1 MPLYFFSYSRLSC
14 YILKILLCY
23 ISFFLIEGNVEKELE
38 ARTPHYK
45 KVHFE
50 NKTLQRLQ
58 VSFSPFVGTAQTPP
72 APTSSWEML
81 LPQTL
86 ADGRVPL
93 QLTLQLKL
101 WCPACPPGVLPGLHL
116 GRLMKTVR
124 IWA

>member
-1 MPLYFFSYSRLSC
+1 MPLYFFSYSHLSC

-38 ARTPHYK
+38 ARTPHYT

-72 APTSSWEML
+72 SSHIL
-81 LPQTL
+81 LGNAAVTNL
-86 ADGRVPL
+86 RDGRVSL
-93 QLTLQLKL
+93 QMTLQLKL
-101 WCPACPPGVLPGLHL
+101 WCPACPPGVLLAFTWVG
-116 GRLMKTVR
+116 
-124 IWA
+124 